1 MKNIMADMANAI
13 SEKMEG
19 IVEEKAIKA
28 LTYSEDISAITAF
41 YCASKLIGKDIVT
54 LENETIEY
62 ALLSKKVNSKI
73 VRKVIMAKSMI
84 GDLDRVLTIPEY
96 FSVAVDVFNDDDVDT
111 SIVDYKRPEK
121 IIWALVIL
129 MSISSAENILV
140 SGGAVG
146 YIVAILK
153 ADGWTMPPL
162 MLNVQKFSDM
172 FEYYDDEVYKTMACT
187 QKNMMISCALESKK
201 DISSAQEN
209 FMELHKPIIHYII
222 SKAQDLNE
230 EVGKISS

>member
-13 SEKMEG
+13 NDRMAGISED
-19 IVEEKAIKA
+19 KAVKA
-28 LTYSEDISAITAF
+28 LTYSSDMSAIVAF

-54 LENETIEY
+54 MENETIEY
-62 ALLSKKVNSKI
+62 ALLSKKVNSEI

-84 GDLDRVLTIPEY
+84 GDLDRVLTVPKY

-111 SIVDYKRPEK
+111 SIVDHKRPEK

-129 MSISSAENILV
+129 MAVANAENIPTA
-140 SGGAVG
+140 GGATG
-146 YIVAILK
+146 YIVATLK

-172 FEYYDDEVYKTMACT
+172 FEFYDADAYKKMECT
-187 QKNMMISCALESKK
+187 QKNMMISCALASNR

-230 EVGKISS
+230 EMGNLAS